1 MPILYLLRV
10 HLKYKC
16 FKNFCSISNDHVG
29 SVEWFTEHLMPFWKT
44 HLAEG
49 SYYLR
54 ETFRLANSAAAGHQ
68 HPALPPPSSVIAETC
83 QPVEEITGML
93 SECQSINAYCLVF
106 VGWNTSRG

>member
-54 ETFRLANSAAAGHQ
+54 ERSGWQTLQLLVISILLFLLHHQ
-68 HPALPPPSSVIAETC
+68 
-83 QPVEEITGML
+83 
-93 SECQSINAYCLVF
+93 
-106 VGWNTSRG
+106 